1 MVIAIDGP
9 SASGKST
16 VSRLV
21 AESLGFLHVDTG
33 AMYRAVTWKMLDD
46 GVDPSDSPAAVRRLA
61 TLRMELN
68 FPPAE
73 AGPVALRIRLDG
85 MDPGREIRSPRV
97 ERAVSAIAAIPEI
110 RTWCVARQRELAS
123 RGDLVMEGRDI
134 GTVVFPE
141 TPYKFF
147 LDASPEVRAR
157 RRAAERNTAGES
169 AVVDSV
175 ARDMSER
182 DRLDSNRKVA
192 PLRVAED
199 ALRMDTSNL
208 DARGVADLV
217 IRHLRSRHL
226 QATRS
231 STF

>member
-16 VSRLV
+16 VARLV
-21 AESLGFLHVDTG
+21 AEALGFFHVDTG
-33 AMYRAVTWKMLDD
+33 AMYRAVTWKMLGD
-46 GVDPSDSPAAVRRLA
+46 GVNLADPDAVARRLD
-61 TLRMELN
+61 TLRLGLEFAAEN
-68 FPPAE
+68 GGPP
-73 AGPVALRIRLDG
+73 GLRLRLDG
-85 MDPGREIRSPRV
+85 ADPGRDLRSPRV
-97 ERAVSAIAAIPEI
+97 ERAVSALAAIPAV

-123 RGDLVMEGRDI
+123 RGDLVVEGRDI

-157 RRAAERNTAGES
+157 RRAAERESAGECAS
-169 AVVDSV
+169 VAHV
-175 ARDMSER
+175 ARDMTER
-182 DRLDSNRKVA
+182 DRLDRSRTVA

-199 ALRMDTSNL
+199 ALRLDTSNL

-217 IRHLRSRHL
+217 IRHVRSRH
-226 QATRS
+226 AAAAS
-231 STF
+231 